1 MALFS
6 FLVFVTFYLSIL
18 FMQRK
23 AEEAYSLTSTL
34 TAAFIPAAT
43 TMGGKNEVLNWIDS
57 VVSTSW
63 VEPQCGDGRCEA
75 PFEFPEYGRFGCK
88 ADCNII
94 SANMNITKIQID
106 LYYNFSHPKGSI
118 SPIDLMNDAKWNLC
132 PMEQDENVGPKK
144 IFHGT
149 DCYYEEDQGFEDQVG
164 HIIRKIDDVPDGDW
178 TIVVKKDI
186 FLKVAGA
193 VRPRVNVTKEATHKR
208 LLLAAHYAQTRRKIE
223 LDMYDKILADLAQTN
238 FTTGQIQVNDSY
250 IFDSYTKNNTWLS
263 GRLALNATK
272 NEELAKEEETA
283 GTGNQTLINE
293 ITASLAAS
301 ENAAEEQEVY
311 TLAFWENN
319 RTMVEWATRTNG
331 YCQNNFEEY
340 SNFTRYKS
348 GYNASGY
355 AWRDDAHYATI
366 GDDNGNTYPEDNL
379 FGVSMMT
386 NTTCRCVDVGGLD
399 ECFCYEAGLT
409 AVQTADGTCDK
420 CDKAKE
426 LADRIGD
433 RQGAD
438 VALALCREVQQT
450 IRPDLR
456 LLVMSA
462 TLGEVGTRVAA
473 LLRDED
479 GPEVPALVSE
489 GKSYPVET
497 VYLGAPGVGWGELE
511 RATVRAVKD
520 AVRASPDGDVLC
532 FLPGAAEIKRVV
544 RDLRKELPSDVS
556 ALPLYGALS
565 REEQAAALAPSRPG
579 TRRVVVSTPIAE
591 SSLTISGVKVVVDS
605 GLCKTPKFDS
615 RKGMTRLETTRVSK
629 ASADQRRGR
638 AGRIAPGTCYRLW
651 SESEQFGLAEFMPPE
666 IQVADLAPLVL
677 ELAQWGA
684 RQPDQVAWVDAP
696 PLAHWQQ
703 AVALL
708 QWLDLLDGDG
718 AITDHGKAAR
728 QLGTHPRLAHMV
740 LRGRALGLAGPAAE
754 LAARDKA
761 HEEALETMRAEMAEQ
776 AGEKSKGAA
785 KIQVRVQDDNG
796 R

>member
-1 MALFS
+1 M
-6 FLVFVTFYLSIL
+6 FVTFYLSIL

-57 VVSTSW
+57 VVTTSW

-118 SPIDLMNDAKWNLC
+118 SPMDLMNDAKWNLC

-426 LADRIGD
+426 LA
-433 RQGAD
+433 
-438 VALALCREVQQT
+438 C
-450 IRPDLR
+450 
-456 LLVMSA
+456 M
-462 TLGEVGTRVAA
+462 
-473 LLRDED
+473 
-479 GPEVPALVSE
+479 
-489 GKSYPVET
+489 ET
-497 VYLGAPGVGWGELE
+497 MRW
-511 RATVRAVKD
+511 
-520 AVRASPDGDVLC
+520 
-532 FLPGAAEIKRVV
+532 I
-544 RDLRKELPSDVS
+544 
-556 ALPLYGALS
+556 
-565 REEQAAALAPSRPG
+565 
-579 TRRVVVSTPIAE
+579 
-591 SSLTISGVKVVVDS
+591 
-605 GLCKTPKFDS
+605 
-615 RKGMTRLETTRVSK
+615 M
-629 ASADQRRGR
+629 
-638 AGRIAPGTCYRLW
+638 RLW
-651 SESEQFGLAEFMPPE
+651 STRLRTAFTNNVNLRTDAEKD
-666 IQVADLAPLVL
+666 ADDDF
-677 ELAQWGA
+677 
-684 RQPDQVAWVDAP
+684 DQVKSWLSSESPVTFFEINQIKGTDPDKLEEASLDTLKDENVQDEYNADP
-696 PLAHWQQ
+696 AAA
-703 AVALL
+703 AVV
-708 QWLDLLDGDG
+708 
-718 AITDHGKAAR
+718 AAR
-728 QLGTHPRLAHMV
+728 QEAVGCVKSRLQSVRNVSQPHAS
-740 LRGRALGLAGPAAE
+740 
-754 LAARDKA
+754 LAA
-761 HEEALETMRAEMAEQ
+761 T
-776 AGEKSKGAA
+776 
-785 KIQVRVQDDNG
+785 
-796 R
+796 

>member
-43 TMGGKNEVLNWIDS
+43 TMGGKSEVLNWIDS

-118 SPIDLMNDAKWNLC
+118 SPMDLMNDAKWNLC

-355 AWRDDAHYATI
+355 AWRNDAHYATI

-426 LADRIGD
+426 LACMETMRWIM
-433 RQGAD
+433 R
-438 VALALCREVQQT
+438 LWNTR
-450 IRPDLR
+450 LR
-456 LLVMSA
+456 TAFTNNVN
-462 TLGEVGTRVAA
+462 
-473 LLRDED
+473 LRTDAE
-479 GPEVPALVSE
+479 
-489 GKSYPVET
+489 
-497 VYLGAPGVGWGELE
+497 
-511 RATVRAVKD
+511 KD
-520 AVRASPDGDVLC
+520 ADDDFDQVKSWLSSESPVTFFEINQIKGTDPDKLEEASLDTLKDENVQDEYNADP
-532 FLPGAAEIKRVV
+532 
-544 RDLRKELPSDVS
+544 
-556 ALPLYGALS
+556 
-565 REEQAAALAPSRPG
+565 AAAA
-579 TRRVVVSTPIAE
+579 VV
-591 SSLTISGVKVVVDS
+591 
-605 GLCKTPKFDS
+605 
-615 RKGMTRLETTRVSK
+615 
-629 ASADQRRGR
+629 
-638 AGRIAPGTCYRLW
+638 
-651 SESEQFGLAEFMPPE
+651 
-666 IQVADLAPLVL
+666 
-677 ELAQWGA
+677 
-684 RQPDQVAWVDAP
+684 
-696 PLAHWQQ
+696 
-703 AVALL
+703 
-708 QWLDLLDGDG
+708 
-718 AITDHGKAAR
+718 AAR
-728 QLGTHPRLAHMV
+728 QEDLVYKDELIDLITARRTTLAKPSSSVWISCSVSRARASSGERMIDCLPPMVFARLAGQ
-740 LRGRALGLAGPAAE
+740 RPKLAN
-754 LAARDKA
+754 LAKFGKFCNFCSLPSSFSGYDFI
-761 HEEALETMRAEMAEQ
+761 M
-776 AGEKSKGAA
+776 
-785 KIQVRVQDDNG
+785 II
-796 R
+796 